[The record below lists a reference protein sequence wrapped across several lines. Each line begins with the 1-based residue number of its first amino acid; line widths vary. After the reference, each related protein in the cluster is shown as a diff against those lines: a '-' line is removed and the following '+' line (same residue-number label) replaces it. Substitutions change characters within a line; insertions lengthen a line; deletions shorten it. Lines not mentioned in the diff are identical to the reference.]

1 METLGYLSI
10 LIGIPL
16 MPIAMILG
24 CEFGEQSRRRKA
36 DSNHARKLVQES

>member
-16 MPIAMILG
+16 MPVAMIVG
-24 CEFGEQSRRRKA
+24 HEFGEQSRRRKA
-36 DSNHARKLVQES
+36 SENARKSVQES